1 MSKSIFAPILSSEYL
16 RQGFSSSSPSK
27 VMLPTY
33 LFSGEFSG
41 ASITMSFPFSRWIV
55 ACLNRS
61 GTYGIEP
68 QRREGVP
75 CRSLSVVLVSAVTVG
90 LGRVEAIHHL
100 AHPPLGLV
108 GLSAV
113 VIEVDHVLCRLVSVG
128 VVAHVGHLHL
138 GDFVVADP

>member
-55 ACLNRS
+55 ACLNRGDPTAYS
-61 GTYGIEP
+61 
-68 QRREGVP
+68 
-75 CRSLSVVLVSAVTVG
+75 S
-90 LGRVEAIHHL
+90 EA
-100 AHPPLGLV
+100 
-108 GLSAV
+108 
-113 VIEVDHVLCRLVSVG
+113 
-128 VVAHVGHLHL
+128 GHT
-138 GDFVVADP
+138 G